1 MKSYILTIGIAFLI
15 LNILIGLI
23 CSSLSWVNISAS
35 SVAILLNTA
44 LAYYMSG
51 DNVKTPFKN
60 SLMFIIPIIT
70 IIEYLIALFM
80 PNKLENNYVLIIIL
94 ILLFLESI
102 IYLSIKKVS
111 TK

>member
-35 SVAILLNTA
+35 GVAILLNTA

-51 DNVKTPFKN
+51 DNVKTPFKI

-70 IIEYLIALFM
+70 VVEYIIALFM
-80 PNKLENNYVLIIIL
+80 PGKFENNFALIVIL
-94 ILLFLESI
+94 MLLFLETI
-102 IYLSIKKVS
+102 IYLTIKKVS

>member
-51 DNVKTPFKN
+51 DNVKTPFEI

-80 PNKLENNYVLIIIL
+80 SNKLENNYVLIIIL

>member
-1 MKSYILTIGIAFLI
+1 MKSYVLTIGIAFLI

-44 LAYYMSG
+44 LAYYVSS
-51 DNVKTPFKN
+51 DNVKTPFKI
-60 SLMFIIPIIT
+60 SLMFVIPIIT

-80 PNKLENNYVLIIIL
+80 PNKFENNYALIIIL

-102 IYLSIKKVS
+102 IYLTIKKVS

>member
-1 MKSYILTIGIAFLI
+1 MKSYVLTIGIAFLI

-44 LAYYMSG
+44 LAYYVSS
-51 DNVKTPFKN
+51 DNVKTPFKI

-80 PNKLENNYVLIIIL
+80 PNKFENNYALIIIL
-94 ILLFLESI
+94 ILLFLESV
-102 IYLSIKKVS
+102 IYLTIKKVS

>member
-1 MKSYILTIGIAFLI
+1 MKNYVLTIGIAFLI

-23 CSSLSWVNISAS
+23 CSSQSWVNISAS
-35 SVAILLNTA
+35 SVTILLNTA
-44 LAYYMSG
+44 LAYFVSG
-51 DNVKTPFKN
+51 DKVKTPFKI
-60 SLMFIIPIIT
+60 SLLFIIPITT

-80 PNKLENNYVLIIIL
+80 PNKLENNYALIIIL

-102 IYLSIKKVS
+102 IYLTIKKVS

>member
-1 MKSYILTIGIAFLI
+1 MKSYALSIGIAFLI

-23 CSSLSWVNISAS
+23 SSSLSWVNISAS

-51 DNVKTPFKN
+51 DNVKTPFKI

-80 PNKLENNYVLIIIL
+80 SNKLENNYALIIIL
-94 ILLFLESI
+94 ILLFLETI
-102 IYLSIKKVS
+102 IYLTIKKVS
-111 TK
+111 IK

>member
-1 MKSYILTIGIAFLI
+1 MKSYVLTIGIAFLI

-35 SVAILLNTA
+35 SVAILLNTT
-44 LAYYMSG
+44 LAYFVSG
-51 DNVKTPFKN
+51 DNVKTPFKI
-60 SLMFIIPIIT
+60 SLMFIIPIIS

-80 PNKLENNYVLIIIL
+80 PNKFENNYALIIIM

-102 IYLSIKKVS
+102 IYLTIKKVS

>member
-1 MKSYILTIGIAFLI
+1 MKSYVLTTGIAFLI
-15 LNILIGLI
+15 LNVLIGLI

-44 LAYYMSG
+44 LAYYMFG
-51 DNVKTPFKN
+51 DNVKTPLKI

-70 IIEYLIALFM
+70 ISEYLIALFM
-80 PNKLENNYVLIIIL
+80 PNKLENNYALIIIL

>member
-1 MKSYILTIGIAFLI
+1 MKNYVLIIGIAFLI
-15 LNILIGLI
+15 LNIFIGLI

-44 LAYYMSG
+44 LAFLMAS
-51 DNVKTPFKN
+51 DNVKTPFKI

-80 PNKLENNYVLIIIL
+80 PSKFENNFALIVIL
-94 ILLFLESI
+94 ILLFLETI
-102 IYLSIKKVS
+102 IYLTIKKVS

>member
-1 MKSYILTIGIAFLI
+1 MKSYVLTIGIAFLI

-35 SVAILLNTA
+35 SVAILLNTT
-44 LAYYMSG
+44 LAYFVSG
-51 DNVKTPFKN
+51 DNVKTPFKI

-80 PNKLENNYVLIIIL
+80 PNKFENNYALIIIM

-102 IYLSIKKVS
+102 IYLTIKKVS

>member
-1 MKSYILTIGIAFLI
+1 MKSYVLTIGIAFLI

-44 LAYYMSG
+44 LAYYVSS
-51 DNVKTPFKN
+51 DNVKTPFKI

-80 PNKLENNYVLIIIL
+80 PNKLENNYALIIIL

-102 IYLSIKKVS
+102 IYLTIKKVS

>member
-1 MKSYILTIGIAFLI
+1 MKSYVLTIGIAFLI

-44 LAYYMSG
+44 LAYFVFG
-51 DNVKTPFKN
+51 DNVKTPFKI

-70 IIEYLIALFM
+70 IIEYLIVLFM
-80 PNKLENNYVLIIIL
+80 PNKLENNYALIIIL

-102 IYLSIKKVS
+102 IYLTIKKVS